1 MSLYIVRK
9 SISALPGKQTNW
21 EFAEGSAPRTTLSFR
36 TSAHTGVGIPIE
48 FRAIYRHPFVGD
60 GFPVPRNSET
70 CLGRDG
76 KPVPYDAFTVG
87 PTNSNFSNRRIA
99 SAGMLYYRRI
109 FRNCQTGK
117 GGRSVIYFA
126 LPTIRTYFSPGQ
138 SNAPFTFY
146 SVCYFTVSHKGSI
159 SQSVQNGSFHF
170 SQSCHFTRSDGPWW
184 WEGTGPHPPG
194 RRPCNFFRILE
205 G

>member
-1 MSLYIVRK
+1 MLLRLVR
-9 SISALPGKQTNW
+9 Q
-21 EFAEGSAPRTTLSFR
+21 
-36 TSAHTGVGIPIE
+36 IP
-48 FRAIYRHPFVGD
+48 
-60 GFPVPRNSET
+60 
-70 CLGRDG
+70 
-76 KPVPYDAFTVG
+76 
-87 PTNSNFSNRRIA
+87 NFSNRRIA

-170 SQSCHFTRSDGPWW
+170 SQSCRFTRSDGPWW

-194 RRPCNFFRILE
+194 RRGHIYLHHRVISTEFSQDDLILP
-205 G
+205 

>member
-1 MSLYIVRK
+1 MPHRGLHAEKGKLDPESDIKNIGARGF
-9 SISALPGKQTNW
+9 PGHRSFLRMLIKGSKQINW
-21 EFAEGSAPRTTLSFR
+21 KFAEERPGIEQHYHSEPVRFP
-36 TSAHTGVGIPIE
+36 GVGLPIE

-159 SQSVQNGSFHF
+159 SRFKTSAAV
-170 SQSCHFTRSDGPWW
+170 
-184 WEGTGPHPPG
+184 
-194 RRPCNFFRILE
+194 
-205 G
+205 